1 MGESRRRTLED
12 CTGPRDRGP
21 KWRAPL
27 RRPVRLHHLLSQD
40 FFEAVTENI
49 SEGGMLVQSTMT
61 LPIGAGVSFR
71 ITLSDGDAL
80 IQGFGRVIWLNHD
93 EDGASNGMAICA
105 ASARAS
111 LVLQAYEAIDRRL
124 VVAEQRVERC
134 IHLRDACA
142 TDVRLLDTH
151 RRHWRWRSGA

>member
-71 ITLSDGDAL
+71 ITLSDGDAV

-93 EDGASNGMAICA
+93 EDGASNGIGIRFVYLSGTSSKLVHRIVVEHCGDGV
-105 ASARAS
+105 SAFD
-111 LVLQAYEAIDRRL
+111 L
-124 VVAEQRVERC
+124 
-134 IHLRDACA
+134 DA
-142 TDVRLLDTH
+142 R
-151 RRHWRWRSGA
+151 G